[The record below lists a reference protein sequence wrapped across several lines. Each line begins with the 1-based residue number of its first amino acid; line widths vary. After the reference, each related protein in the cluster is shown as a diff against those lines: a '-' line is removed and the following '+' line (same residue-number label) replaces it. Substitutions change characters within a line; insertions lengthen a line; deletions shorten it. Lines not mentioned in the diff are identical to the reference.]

1 LKADY
6 YQIQD
11 EWLEDE
17 ENRKK
22 WEAGTLSTKDR
33 RILLTHWLG
42 MAAER
47 FRKRG
52 LEVIVRS
59 WERTGCGMTAD
70 GTGARPEVSGVA
82 NYSYDAP
89 LPAVVDEQELRGLDE
104 EEAQCD
110 VDHEEPEVLFW
121 CCFGVVLVLFCVF
134 CVFLCF

>member
-1 LKADY
+1 MKADY
-6 YQIQD
+6 YQVQD

-22 WEAGTLSTKDR
+22 WEDGKISTKDR

-42 MAAER
+42 MAGER

-52 LEVIVRS
+52 LGVVVRS

-82 NYSYDAP
+82 NYSFDDP
-89 LPAVVDEQELRGLDE
+89 LSPPRGNERALRGLDE
-104 EEAQCD
+104 KEAECD
-110 VDHEEPEVLFW
+110 IDPLEPPDQVRAV
-121 CCFGVVLVLFCVF
+121 C
-134 CVFLCF
+134 